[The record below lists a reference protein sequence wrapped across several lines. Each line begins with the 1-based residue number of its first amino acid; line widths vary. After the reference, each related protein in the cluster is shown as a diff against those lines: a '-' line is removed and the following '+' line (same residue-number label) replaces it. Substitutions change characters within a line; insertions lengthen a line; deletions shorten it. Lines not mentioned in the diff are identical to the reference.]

1 LGNVSFIAHISVTL
15 TDHGALQLTTYLPC
29 TKETTEIFE
38 TFIRRQGLG
47 VRRFAQWP
55 RATETA

>member
-1 LGNVSFIAHISVTL
+1 VSFIAHISVTL

-55 RATETA
+55 SATETA